1 MTDNALF
8 SNAVLKDFHDK
19 IKHDIMLCANNLA
32 QGKKDSGITNDGSKI
47 IDYLTQSMQANNI
60 DAEIIAAVA
69 SLKDDPEVVNKM
81 SSLDQVLSLS
91 EPPAN
96 PILDLTEDEK
106 LKAAILPQVNNII
119 DWSNAINGSGTTL
132 AAFTIPLPSKAVS
145 TTDTLFRYK
154 RRHELKI
161 IEDYDNMLKNYV
173 SGPDPV
179 EKVIENIL
187 RGKKKGGFISDY
199 EYNSNKASYDKIK
212 AEVIAYNHGN
222 AQPLHNTRTRLK
234 NTRRSRDILERIGKV
249 SEQGMGL
256 FKMGQGMLDLAVV
269 ANLPTD
275 NISEL
280 HTSNLRIAQGGLA
293 LVEGTSTVGTFIAEK
308 LVPKLPHTVGVGVTN
323 YATKYAPVVGGI
335 LSAAQG
341 FASVAKNAVAAEVAG
356 ETGNIG
362 RQSMF
367 GVMAALDAVGAV
379 FDLMG
384 AICHLIV
391 GAGSLAGVV
400 FSIGSTIVSLI
411 SDLIGFF
418 TELVDTRSDDE
429 KLAYAFES
437 YINSA
442 EFNNYLTEKGN
453 YYRAQGY
460 DIYDMYVDA
469 DGIAIND
476 STLLARRAKF
486 RHIHKRLKAE
496 RKDTADYVA
505 RYAIEDMTGRAWTL
519 TGRSGDD
526 IIRVLTTQQYPG
538 IKYLLGGAG
547 NDILY
552 SAAGG
557 SSHLD
562 GGDGDDTLVITS
574 SAGVKVLAYGGSG
587 DDIITTVAQRH
598 SLYNPATHELEEQY
612 KNADFSGGSGNDTI
626 DFIPGASIH
635 GGPGKD
641 ILRIPDID
649 LYKKDLVSNETALS
663 ARIGYNA
670 VDLSFLP
677 AFRPAGTSIYY
688 ENLIE
693 FEGVHINNLRD
704 YPFGVI
710 TSTDDHDKTVRMTV
724 NNLSDVPPISSGYDT
739 HTNYWNRSHTRFIY
753 TLLLENCNSTV
764 YLNGTIGNQQE
775 DLSLTIYGAGKIRL
789 GNRIKHGDP
798 YEKFIPRSL
807 PGVTKQI
814 FYSDLNNYYFSNQA
828 SNTGKNTTFI
838 FSPFGSPKANGVS
851 NIWFRDADDTSQMPL
866 GTGFNYI
873 NTANI
878 ANFVLLP
885 PNNGDQYDFG
895 DKTEVMPM
903 ITVKVATC
911 TVTAPKKG
919 TTFRPLL
926 DNTLTDALA
935 NLTLDDAGTP
945 CTLDL
950 SGTETATLTY
960 ITDKT
965 SSTNSKNIIQVR
977 TGYGTIH
984 LKNIST
990 FILNN
995 GTSVFPPLDRGVT
1008 VICPGGSHTVS
1019 GGPAENDFL
1028 SLEGT
1033 HTFIGGTGKN
1043 NFLIRSPKKFKAGT
1057 YWNTKVSTQSDQNT
1071 LIFYDVRSL
1080 DEFTVRETNEGLEF
1094 SITTEDRIVLPVFV
1108 DTKWR
1113 AATSLPDNDFNALK
1127 QKLESLEKRYLSI
1140 QFPFAKKRNRIDG
1153 TQFME
1158 FVKNR
1163 LTNSASRI
1171 DSEIFYSY
1179 FKPSHLT
1186 IGVNILKL
1194 DGVWGRDVH
1203 ESQYLFDTIETLDQ
1217 SATTNFILTAGLDSS
1232 PATEKW
1238 SVPASY
1244 KTGRFR
1250 TDLISVNALGVL
1262 NMTVTFNNGQN
1273 TGANMVV
1280 IHNDDVPVQSLKG
1293 YILNDGSA
1301 VIRIP
1306 RGDAIITFKN
1316 GLPDWLYF
1324 TREKRMLSGD
1334 SLSKFFLQ
1342 SQPVKVIRVVYL
1354 FGKYHL
1360 VPQGR
1365 AARDL
1370 ADVSGSP
1377 QLIASSFDLHSTFP
1391 ETGFPGARFSLVPE
1405 GEGTKYDWA
1414 VSDNWLSVDDT
1425 GIITF
1430 NQKPLTTQDVTVTGT
1445 PKDATTDRL
1454 IEYTFSVYR
1463 WFEKVALS
1471 TAEMASIVT
1480 IQAAA
1485 GMQGKQIADT
1495 RLIVADAEN
1504 NTLCAEWG
1512 SSLADSLLKPT
1523 PGKQLLVQSDAEV
1536 LQLIRLDP
1544 NNNTDVQFSPYTGS
1558 QGDAEVL
1565 AVSNIET
1572 FRSISF
1578 LEGIYDVTRDAPA
1591 TAFKHSQFTLGT
1603 PDEPE
1608 NYEWKCSDNRLEV
1621 NQKGRVFFTQA
1632 LPSDATPVIT
1642 ALDKRNGLSLSYR
1655 VPSTEWF
1662 GIGSCV
1668 IAQASDTLSTGNA
1681 SSMLYQYQPGG
1692 RKFMF
1697 VPQKPALMGIGRLS
1711 VSTDAQLNTLSA
1723 TDSLYRKRL
1732 EGIYLIESEESI
1744 AGTYF
1749 YDVLNK

>member
-1 MTDNALF
+1 MTDKALF

-19 IKHDIMLCANNLA
+19 IKQDIMLSANNLA
-32 QGKKDSGITNDGSKI
+32 QGKKDSGITSDGSKI
-47 IDYLTQSMQANNI
+47 IDYLTQSMQANSI
-60 DAEIIAAVA
+60 DKGIIAAIA
-69 SLKDDPEVVNKM
+69 SLKDDPEVVQQM
-81 SSLDQVLSLS
+81 SQLDQVLSLT

-96 PILDLTEDEK
+96 PILNLTVDEK

-145 TTDTLFRYK
+145 TTDTLFRYN

-173 SGPDPV
+173 RGPDPV

-199 EYNSNKASYDKIK
+199 EYNSNKANYDKIK

-222 AQPLHNTRTRLK
+222 AKPLHNTRARLK
-234 NTRRSRDILERIGKV
+234 NTRIARDILAKLGAV

-256 FKMGQGMLDLAVV
+256 FKIGQGIADLAVV
-269 ANLPTD
+269 AKLPND
-275 NISEL
+275 NMSEL

-293 LVEGTSTVGTFIAEK
+293 LVEGTNTVGTFIADK
-308 LVPKLPHTVGVGVTN
+308 LVPKLPHTVGVGVSN

-356 ETGNIG
+356 QTGNIG

-384 AICHLIV
+384 AISHLIV
-391 GAGSLAGVV
+391 GAGSIAGFV
-400 FSIGSTIVSLI
+400 FSVGSTIVSLI

-418 TELVDTRSDDE
+418 TELVDTRSDDV
-429 KLAYAFES
+429 KLTQAFDS
-437 YINSA
+437 YINSP
-442 EFNNYLTEKGN
+442 EFSNYLKEKED
-453 YYRAQGY
+453 YYRTKGY

-469 DGIAIND
+469 DGIGITD
-476 STLLARRAKF
+476 STGLARRAKF
-486 RHIHKRLKAE
+486 RHYHKRLKEE
-496 RKDTADYVA
+496 RKETADYVE
-505 RYAIEDMTGRAWTL
+505 RYAIEDMSGRAWTL

-526 IIRVLTTQQYPG
+526 IIRVLTTQSYPG
-538 IKYLLGGAG
+538 VKYLLGGAG

-552 SAAGG
+552 SAAAG
-557 SSHLD
+557 SSQLE
-562 GGDGDDTLVITS
+562 GGEGDDTLVITS

-612 KNADFSGGSGNDTI
+612 KNAEFFGGSGNDTV

-641 ILRIPDID
+641 ILKIPDID

-663 ARIGYNA
+663 AGIGHNA
-670 VDLSFLP
+670 VDLRFLP
-677 AFRPAGTSIYY
+677 AFRPGGTSIYH
-688 ENLIE
+688 EKLTE

-710 TSTDDHDKTVRMTV
+710 TSTDDHDKTVRMAV
-724 NNLSDVPPISSGYDT
+724 NNLSDVPPVQSGYDT
-739 HTNYWNRSHTRFIY
+739 HTDYWSRSHTRFIY

-764 YLNGTIGNQQE
+764 YLNGTIKNQQE
-775 DLSLTIYGAGKIRL
+775 DFSLTIYGAGTKRP
-789 GNRIKHGDP
+789 GNHIVYD
-798 YEKFIPRSL
+798 KFMPR
-807 PGVTKQI
+807 PFPQVTNQQ
-814 FYSDLNNYYFSNQA
+814 FYSDLSNYYYSNHG

-838 FSPFGSPKANGVS
+838 FSPFSSQKANNVS
-851 NIWFRDADDTSQMPL
+851 NIAFLDVDDTNPMPP

-873 NTANI
+873 KTANI

-885 PNNGDQYDFG
+885 PNTGDEYSFSV
-895 DKTEVMPM
+895 KSEVMPM

-911 TVTAPKKG
+911 SVIAPRKG

-926 DNTLTDALA
+926 DNTLTDASA
-935 NLTLDDAGTP
+935 NLKLEDWGSP

-965 SSTNSKNIIQVR
+965 FSTNSKNIIQVR

-984 LKNIST
+984 LENIST

-995 GTSVFPPLDRGVT
+995 GTSDFPVLDRGVT
-1008 VICPGGSHTVS
+1008 VICPGGSHTVR
-1019 GGPAENDFL
+1019 GGPAENDFI

-1057 YWNTKVSTQSDQNT
+1057 HWNTKVSAQSDENT

-1094 SITTEDRIVLPVFV
+1094 CITTEDRIVLPVFV

-1113 AATSLPDNDFNALK
+1113 AATSLQDNNFNALK

-1163 LTNSASRI
+1163 LTNSADRI

-1232 PATEKW
+1232 PATKNW

-1244 KTGRFR
+1244 KTGKFR

-1280 IHNDDVPVQSLKG
+1280 IHNDGVPVQNLKG
-1293 YILNDGSA
+1293 DILGDGSA
-1301 VIRIP
+1301 VIRVP
-1306 RGDAIITFKN
+1306 KGDTIITFKN

-1334 SLSKFFLQ
+1334 RLLNFFRQ
-1342 SQPVKVIRVVYL
+1342 SQPVVVTRKIYLVGTVHQESPGRV
-1354 FGKYHL
+1354 
-1360 VPQGR
+1360 
-1365 AARDL
+1365 ARDL
-1370 ADVSGSP
+1370 ADVSDSP
-1377 QLIASSFDLHSTFP
+1377 QLIASSFDLHNTFP
-1391 ETGFPGARFSLVPE
+1391 ETGYSGARFSLVPE
-1405 GEGTKYDWA
+1405 GEGVKYDWA
-1414 VSDNWLSVDDT
+1414 VSDDWLSVNDE

-1430 NQKPLTTQDVTVTGT
+1430 NKKPLTTQDVTVTGT

-1608 NYEWKCSDNRLEV
+1608 NYEWRSSDSRLEV
-1621 NQKGRVFFTQA
+1621 NQKGRVFFTQD
-1632 LPSDATPVIT
+1632 LPSDATSVIT

-1655 VPSTEWF
+1655 VPSTAWF
-1662 GIGSCV
+1662 GIGTCV

-1744 AGTYF
+1744 AGNYF
-1749 YDVLNK
+1749 YEVLNK